1 MNNFDFDELCVVEE
15 ARQAQDIIYPTD
27 YEKLKARID
36 ALEKE
41 NERLTN
47 QLLATQ
53 SKLLIVD
60 KNYNNVVEAI
70 SNLITK
76 RFERLE
82 KNTEKRIQQLI
93 NDAEADNAIAVK
105 RARRAEAKKRLEQG
119 FYNFEDSN
127 EEEEKVSPYDFTE
140 PTNDGES
147 NDDTHF

>member
-1 MNNFDFDELCVVEE
+1 MNNFSLDNFC
-15 ARQAQDIIYPTD
+15 AAKGTQQAQDTIYPTD

-53 SKLLIVD
+53 SKLIIVD

-70 SNLITK
+70 SNLITQ

-119 FYNFEDSN
+119 FYNFQDSN
-127 EEEEKVSPYDFTE
+127 EEEEGVSPYDFVE
-140 PTNDGES
+140 PA
-147 NDDTHF
+147 DDLETSDED

>member
-1 MNNFDFDELCVVEE
+1 MDEFCVVKE
-15 ARQAQDIIYPTD
+15 ARQAQDTIYPTD

-53 SKLLIVD
+53 SKLIIVD

-70 SNLITK
+70 SNLITQ

-105 RARRAEAKKRLEQG
+105 RARRAEAKKRLDQG

-127 EEEEKVSPYDFTE
+127 EEEEKISPYDFTE
-140 PTNDGES
+140 PANNGES
-147 NDDTHF
+147 NDDTII

>member
-1 MNNFDFDELCVVEE
+1 MSNFSLDNFC
-15 ARQAQDIIYPTD
+15 AAKGAQQAQNIVYPAD
-27 YEKLKARID
+27 YENLKVRIE

-53 SKLLIVD
+53 SKLIIVD

-70 SNLITK
+70 SNLITQ

-93 NDAEADNAIAVK
+93 NEAEADNAIAEK
-105 RARRAEAKKRLEQG
+105 RARRAEVKKRLEQG
-119 FYNFEDSN
+119 FYNFDDSN
-127 EEEEKVSPYDFTE
+127 EEEEKVSFYDFTE
-140 PTNDGES
+140 PVNDL
-147 NDDTHF
+147 DTVDED

>member
-1 MNNFDFDELCVVEE
+1 MSSFSPSNLRAVKEVQ
-15 ARQAQDIIYPTD
+15 QAQEIIYPTD
-27 YEKLKARID
+27 YEKLKVRID

-147 NDDTHF
+147 NDDTYF

>member
-1 MNNFDFDELCVVEE
+1 MNNFSLDNFC
-15 ARQAQDIIYPTD
+15 AAKGTQQAQEIIYPTD

-140 PTNDGES
+140 PANDGES
-147 NDDTHF
+147 NDDTYF

>member
-1 MNNFDFDELCVVEE
+1 MSNFSLDNFC
-15 ARQAQDIIYPTD
+15 AAKGAQQAQNIVYPAD
-27 YEKLKARID
+27 YENLKVRIE

-53 SKLLIVD
+53 SKLIIVD

-70 SNLITK
+70 SNLITQ

-93 NDAEADNAIAVK
+93 NEAEADNAIAEK

-119 FYNFEDSN
+119 FYNFEN
-127 EEEEKVSPYDFTE
+127 TIEEEEKVLFYDFTE
-140 PTNDGES
+140 PANDV
-147 NDDTHF
+147 DTFDED

>member
-1 MNNFDFDELCVVEE
+1 MSNFSLDNFC
-15 ARQAQDIIYPTD
+15 AAKGAQQAQNIVYPAD
-27 YEKLKARID
+27 YENLKVRIE

-53 SKLLIVD
+53 SKLIIVD

-70 SNLITK
+70 SNLITQ

-93 NDAEADNAIAVK
+93 NEAEADNAIAEK
-105 RARRAEAKKRLEQG
+105 RARRAEAKKRLEKG
-119 FYNFEDSN
+119 FYNFEDTV
-127 EEEEKVSPYDFTE
+127 EEEEKVSFYDFTE
-140 PTNDGES
+140 PVNDL
-147 NDDTHF
+147 DTVDED

>member
-1 MNNFDFDELCVVEE
+1 MNNFDIDELCVVQE
-15 ARQAQDIIYPTD
+15 ARQAQSIVYPSN
-27 YEKLKARID
+27 YESLKARID

-53 SKLLIVD
+53 SKLIIVD

-70 SNLITK
+70 SNLITQ

-93 NDAEADNAIAVK
+93 NDAEANNAIAEK

-119 FYNFEDSN
+119 FYNFDDSN
-127 EEEEKVSPYDFTE
+127 EEEEKVSFYDFTE
-140 PTNDGES
+140 PANDL
-147 NDDTHF
+147 DTVDED

>member
-1 MNNFDFDELCVVEE
+1 MNNFSLNNFC
-15 ARQAQDIIYPTD
+15 AAKSTQQAQEIIYPTD

-82 KNTEKRIQQLI
+82 KNAEKRIQQLI

-140 PTNDGES
+140 PENGES
-147 NDDTHF
+147 NDDTYF

>member
-1 MNNFDFDELCVVEE
+1 MNNFDMDEFCVVKE
-15 ARQAQDIIYPTD
+15 ARQAQEIIYPTD

-140 PTNDGES
+140 PENGES
-147 NDDTHF
+147 NDDTYF

>member
-1 MNNFDFDELCVVEE
+1 MNNFSLDNFC
-15 ARQAQDIIYPTD
+15 AAKGAQQAQNIVYPAD
-27 YEKLKARID
+27 YENLKVRIE

-53 SKLLIVD
+53 SKLIIVD

-70 SNLITK
+70 SNLITQ

-82 KNTEKRIQQLI
+82 KNTEKCIQQLI
-93 NDAEADNAIAVK
+93 NDAEADNAIAEK

-119 FYNFEDSN
+119 FYNFDDSN
-127 EEEEKVSPYDFTE
+127 EEEEKVSFYDFTE
-140 PTNDGES
+140 PANDL
-147 NDDTHF
+147 DTVDED

>member
-1 MNNFDFDELCVVEE
+1 MNNFDMDEFCVVKE
-15 ARQAQDIIYPTD
+15 ARQARDTIYPTD

-36 ALEKE
+36 ALEEE

-53 SKLLIVD
+53 SKLIIVD

-70 SNLITK
+70 SNLITQ
-76 RFERLE
+76 RFEHLE

-93 NDAEADNAIAVK
+93 NEAEADNAIAVK

-127 EEEEKVSPYDFTE
+127 EEEEKISFYDFTE
-140 PTNDGES
+140 PENGES
-147 NDDTHF
+147 NDDTYF

>member
-1 MNNFDFDELCVVEE
+1 MNNFDIDDFCVVQE
-15 ARQAQDIIYPTD
+15 ARQAQNMVYPAD
-27 YEKLKARID
+27 YENLKVRIE

-53 SKLLIVD
+53 SKLIIVD

-70 SNLITK
+70 SNLITQ

-93 NDAEADNAIAVK
+93 NDAEADNAIAEK

-119 FYNFEDSN
+119 FYNFDDSN
-127 EEEEKVSPYDFTE
+127 EEEKKVSIYDFTE
-140 PTNDGES
+140 PANDL
-147 NDDTHF
+147 DTVDED

>member
-1 MNNFDFDELCVVEE
+1 MNNFDMDEFCVVKE
-15 ARQAQDIIYPTD
+15 ARQAQEIIYPTD

-127 EEEEKVSPYDFTE
+127 VEEEKVSPYDFTE
-140 PTNDGES
+140 PANDGES
-147 NDDTHF
+147 NDDTYF

>member
-1 MNNFDFDELCVVEE
+1 MSSFSPNNLRIVKE
-15 ARQAQDIIYPTD
+15 AQQVQDTIYPTD

-53 SKLLIVD
+53 SKLIIVD
-60 KNYNNVVEAI
+60 KNYNNVVEAF
-70 SNLITK
+70 SNLITQ

-127 EEEEKVSPYDFTE
+127 EEEEKVSVYDFVE
-140 PTNDGES
+140 PANDL
-147 NDDTHF
+147 DTSDED

>member
-1 MNNFDFDELCVVEE
+1 MSNFSLDNFC
-15 ARQAQDIIYPTD
+15 AAKGAQQAQNIVYPAD
-27 YEKLKARID
+27 YENLKVRIE

-53 SKLLIVD
+53 SKLIIVD

-70 SNLITK
+70 SNLITQ

-93 NDAEADNAIAVK
+93 NEAEADNTIAEK
-105 RARRAEAKKRLEQG
+105 RARRTEAKKRLEQG
-119 FYNFEDSN
+119 FYNFDDSN
-127 EEEEKVSPYDFTE
+127 EEEEKVSFYDFTE
-140 PTNDGES
+140 PVNDL
-147 NDDTHF
+147 DTVDED

>member
-1 MNNFDFDELCVVEE
+1 MSNFSLNNFC
-15 ARQAQDIIYPTD
+15 AAKGAQQAQDTIYPTD
-27 YEKLKARID
+27 YENLKVRIE

-70 SNLITK
+70 SNLITQ

-93 NDAEADNAIAVK
+93 NEAEADNAIAVK

-127 EEEEKVSPYDFTE
+127 EEEKKVSPYDFTE

-147 NDDTHF
+147 NDDTYF

>member
-1 MNNFDFDELCVVEE
+1 MSSFSPSNLRAVKE
-15 ARQAQDIIYPTD
+15 AQQAQDIIYPTD

-70 SNLITK
+70 SNLITQ
-76 RFERLE
+76 RFEHLE

-140 PTNDGES
+140 PANDGES
-147 NDDTHF
+147 DDDTYF

>member
-1 MNNFDFDELCVVEE
+1 MSNFSLNNFC
-15 ARQAQDIIYPTD
+15 AAKGTQQAQDIIHPTD

-70 SNLITK
+70 SNLITQ

-93 NDAEADNAIAVK
+93 NEAEADNAIAVK

-127 EEEEKVSPYDFTE
+127 EEEKKVSPYDFTE
-140 PTNDGES
+140 PANDGES
-147 NDDTHF
+147 NDDTYF

>member
-1 MNNFDFDELCVVEE
+1 MTYKIDKVYSSE
-15 ARQAQDIIYPTD
+15 
-27 YEKLKARID
+27 YEKLKARVE

-47 QLLATQ
+47 QLLTVQ
-53 SKLLIVD
+53 TKLTITS
-60 KNYNNVVEAI
+60 KNYNNVIETAF
-70 SNLITK
+70 NLITK
-76 RFERLE
+76 QFSYLE
-82 KNTEKRIQQLI
+82 DATKKRIQQLI

-147 NDDTHF
+147 NDDTYF

>member
-1 MNNFDFDELCVVEE
+1 MSNFSLNNFC
-15 ARQAQDIIYPTD
+15 AAKGAQQAQDTIYPTD

-70 SNLITK
+70 SNLITQ

-93 NDAEADNAIAVK
+93 NEAEADNTIAVK

-119 FYNFEDSN
+119 FYNFEDSH

-140 PTNDGES
+140 PANDGES
-147 NDDTHF
+147 NDDTYF

>member
-1 MNNFDFDELCVVEE
+1 MSSFSPNNLRIVKE
-15 ARQAQDIIYPTD
+15 AQQAQDTIYPTD

-41 NERLTN
+41 NERITN

-70 SNLITK
+70 SNLITQ

-93 NDAEADNAIAVK
+93 NDAEVDNAIAVK

-140 PTNDGES
+140 PANDL
-147 NDDTHF
+147 DTSDED

>member
-1 MNNFDFDELCVVEE
+1 MSSFSPSNLRAVKE
-15 ARQAQDIIYPTD
+15 AQQAQDIIYPTD

-70 SNLITK
+70 SNLITQ

-93 NDAEADNAIAVK
+93 NEAEADNAIAVK

-140 PTNDGES
+140 PANDGES
-147 NDDTHF
+147 NYDTYF

>member
-1 MNNFDFDELCVVEE
+1 MSSFSPSNLRAVKE
-15 ARQAQDIIYPTD
+15 AQQAQNTIYPID

-70 SNLITK
+70 SNLITQ

-127 EEEEKVSPYDFTE
+127 EVEEKISPYDFTE
-140 PTNDGES
+140 PENGES
-147 NDDTHF
+147 NDDTYF

>member
-1 MNNFDFDELCVVEE
+1 MSSFSPSNLRAVKE
-15 ARQAQDIIYPTD
+15 AQQAQDTIYPTD

-70 SNLITK
+70 SNLITQ
-76 RFERLE
+76 RFEYLE

-93 NDAEADNAIAVK
+93 NEAEADNAIVVK
-105 RARRAEAKKRLEQG
+105 RARRAEAKRRLEQG
-119 FYNFEDSN
+119 FYNFEDNN
-127 EEEEKVSPYDFTE
+127 EEEEKISPYDFTE
-140 PTNDGES
+140 PANDGES
-147 NDDTHF
+147 NDDTYF

>member
-1 MNNFDFDELCVVEE
+1 MSSFSPNNLRIVKE
-15 ARQAQDIIYPTD
+15 AQQAQDTIYPTD

-70 SNLITK
+70 SNLITQ

-82 KNTEKRIQQLI
+82 KNTEKRIRQLI
-93 NDAEADNAIAVK
+93 NDAEVDNAIAEK

-119 FYNFEDSN
+119 FYNFQDSN
-127 EEEEKVSPYDFTE
+127 DEEEKVSPYDFTE
-140 PTNDGES
+140 PANDL
-147 NDDTHF
+147 DTSDED

>member
-1 MNNFDFDELCVVEE
+1 MNSFDMDEFCVVKE
-15 ARQAQDIIYPTD
+15 ARQAQDTIYPTD
-27 YEKLKARID
+27 YEKLKVRID

-70 SNLITK
+70 SNLITQ

-127 EEEEKVSPYDFTE
+127 EEEGKISPYDFTE
-140 PTNDGES
+140 PANDGES
-147 NDDTHF
+147 NDDTYF

>member
-147 NDDTHF
+147 NDDTYF